1 MTLGKSLHFSASV
14 TWGHSI
20 VIVHLS
26 RVALKTKTNKC
37 HVERGLEY
45 IMVISVYR
53 KKKAQ
58 GDNMSTYSVELGII
72 GLNNMP
78 FITVSDTECMSS
90 DHKLF

>member
-1 MTLGKSLHFSASV
+1 MNLAFRLDGLSSFEPYWSMHASKLLTCFVTLGKSLHFSASV
-14 TWGHSI
+14 TWGLSI

-53 KKKAQ
+53 KKK
-58 GDNMSTYSVELGII
+58 GTGR
-72 GLNNMP
+72 
-78 FITVSDTECMSS
+78 
-90 DHKLF
+90 

>member
-14 TWGHSI
+14 KRGCSI

-37 HVERGLEY
+37 HVERGLDY
-45 IMVISVYR
+45 NMVISVYG
-53 KKKAQ
+53 KKRHREI
-58 GDNMSTYSVELGII
+58 MSTYSVELGSI

-78 FITVSDTECMSS
+78 FITVSGTECMSS

>member
-1 MTLGKSLHFSASV
+1 
-14 TWGHSI
+14 
-20 VIVHLS
+20 
-26 RVALKTKTNKC
+26 
-37 HVERGLEY
+37 
-45 IMVISVYR
+45 MVISVYR

-90 DHKLF
+90 DHELF